1 MSKKLI
7 LLLLAVTIGSP
18 LFVLAQQAPV
28 AIMKFKEK
36 EKDFGTFKEEKGSVS
51 CFFQFKNVGEKPV
64 IIKDVKATCGCT
76 VPDWS
81 KQPVAP
87 GKTGYVRVTYSA
99 KNRPGSFNK
108 NVTVIANTVPAKTIL
123 RLKGKVTPRVKTIAD
138 LYPAKIN
145 GLRLK
150 SSYISFTNVKN
161 TEVKK
166 IQIPVY
172 NDSDAPITIS
182 YKYLPKHLMLKMEPE
197 TLNPK
202 QKGILLGEYDGAKK
216 NDWGYVYDYVNFLI
230 NDKDEGR
237 QRLVIS
243 ANIVENF
250 DNLTPEQRAN
260 APKIEI
266 AENVFNFKEIKQ
278 GERVEHIFKIKNIGK
293 SNLIIRKTKTTCGCT
308 AIAPQSKIIAPGQT
322 SDLKVIFNS
331 RGKRGTQNKSITITT
346 NDPVTPSVYMR
357 VTGKVIVPKT
367 NS

>member
-36 EKDFGTFKEEKGSVS
+36 EKDFGTFKEEIGSVTYS
-51 CFFQFKNVGEKPV
+51 FKFKNVGKKPV
-64 IIKDVKATCGCT
+64 IIRNVYSTCGCT

-81 KQPVAP
+81 KQPIAP
-87 GKTGYVRVTYSA
+87 GKEGYVKATYNA
-99 KNRPGSFNK
+99 KNRPGPFSK
-108 NVTVIANTVPAKTIL
+108 NVTVIANTVPAKIIL
-123 RLKGKVTPRVKTIAD
+123 RIKGKVTPRVKTIAD
-138 LYPAKIN
+138 LYPTKIN

-150 SSYISFTNVKN
+150 SRHISFANVKN

-166 IQIPVY
+166 TQLPVY

-182 YKYLPKHLMLKMEPE
+182 YKNLPKYLVLKMVPN
-197 TLNPK
+197 TLKPK
-202 QKGILLGEYDGAKK
+202 QKGVIWGEYNGPKK

-230 NDKDEGR
+230 NDKEER
-237 QRLVIS
+237 KQRLTVS

-266 AENVFNFKEIKQ
+266 DENVFNFKEIKQ
-278 GERVEHIFKIKNIGK
+278 GDKVAHTFKIKNIGK
-293 SNLIIRKTKTTCGCT
+293 SNLIIRKTKASCGCT

-322 SDLKVIFNS
+322 SDLKIIFSS
-331 RGKRGTQNKSITITT
+331 RGKRGPQNKSITVTT

-357 VTGKVIVPKT
+357 ITGKVIVPKK
-367 NS
+367 